1 MSDIIDATT
10 GISSEQAAHVADVV
24 RSGSLVV
31 IPTDTSYAVICDA
44 FHSAAISSL
53 RVAKNQSGMTK
64 LPIAAASIET
74 ILGVAR
80 LSVVG
85 QDLARAFWPGPL
97 TLLTAEQPALAW
109 NLGNS
114 DQALAV
120 RVPAHETAQA
130 ILGEIGPAV
139 MTGAQQAGGHPL
151 LTLDH
156 ARNSLG
162 ESVAIYVD
170 GGPLSG
176 TVSSV
181 VDASSDNLRLVR
193 AGALSIEEIRNVVP
207 TVIKAVAL

>member
-1 MSDIIDATT
+1 MSELIDATS
-10 GISSEQAAHVADVV
+10 GLSSEQVTSISDAV
-24 RSGSLVV
+24 RTGALVV

-44 FHSAAISSL
+44 FHSAAISAL
-53 RVAKNQSGMTK
+53 RVAKNQSGMMK
-64 LPIAAASIET
+64 LPIAAATVDT

-80 LSVVG
+80 MSVIA

-97 TLLTAEQPALAW
+97 TILTHEQPALAW
-109 NLGNS
+109 NLGNA

-120 RVPAHETAQA
+120 RVPAHETARE
-130 ILGEIGPAV
+130 ILTGIGPTV
-139 MTGAQQAGGHPL
+139 MTGAQQAGSHPI
-151 LTLDH
+151 LTIEH
-156 ARNSLG
+156 ARDSLG

-170 GGPLSG
+170 GGSLSG

-193 AGALSIEEIRNVVP
+193 TGVLSLEEIRNVVP